1 MDAPGKEPANPV
13 ESARVVDRD
22 AKSTRLL
29 MLVIRMLF
37 MVLLVAVTLL
47 TLASQRQP
55 GDFNSTTFVGLLIA
69 AAALGLLIVLVDA
82 VTPNKRLASVV
93 AVYLGICFG
102 LIGAL
107 AVGAL
112 IDTVA
117 RAWELERGPAAI
129 YIQLAKGLVGITLC
143 YLSVSVVLSTKDD
156 LRLVIPYVEFSRQL
170 RGVQPLVVDTSVLID
185 GRIDG
190 LGQTGF
196 LDAPLIVPQFVIDEL
211 QTLADSGDRTKRI
224 RGRRGLDTVKRL
236 QSNPHLDL
244 TVEER
249 RVEGVSVDHKIIEL
263 GRGEGYRIL
272 TTDANLRRVAEI
284 KGIAVLDLNTLAG
297 TMRTTLATG
306 DRLEVDLVK
315 PGENPGQAVGYLPDG
330 TMVVVEHSAERVGKT
345 VAVTISNTLQ
355 TSAGRLIFAKP
366 SDAESDPPVPPEPSG
381 EAGVANHSEP
391 SDASTARTAEM
402 ARAATGQA
410 KVRDRPKRHDPP
422 PPGRNPRR

>member
-1 MDAPGKEPANPV
+1 MNERGMDPDVSAGPGRPAT
-13 ESARVVDRD
+13 EAAR
-22 AKSTRLL
+22 SNRLL
-29 MLVIRMLF
+29 MLVIRLLF

-55 GDFNSTTFVGLLIA
+55 GDFNSTTFLGLLVA
-69 AAALGLLIVLVDA
+69 AAALGLVIVLVDA
-82 VTPNKRLASVV
+82 ITPNKRLASVV

-170 RGVQPLVVDTSVLID
+170 RGVRPLVVDTSVLID

-211 QTLADSGDRTKRI
+211 QTLADSGDRTKRS
-224 RGRRGLDTVKRL
+224 RGRRGLETVKRL
-236 QSNPHLDL
+236 QANPHLDL
-244 TVEER
+244 SVEER
-249 RVEGVSVDHKIIEL
+249 GVEGVSVDHKIIEIS
-263 GRGEGYRIL
+263 RSEGFRIL
-272 TTDANLRRVAEI
+272 TTDANLRKVAEI
-284 KGIAVLDLNTLAG
+284 KGLSVLDLNTLAG

-306 DRLEVDLVK
+306 DRLAIELVK
-315 PGENPGQAVGYLPDG
+315 AGENPGQAVGYLPDG
-330 TMVVVEHSAERVGKT
+330 TMVVVEQAADRIGDT
-345 VAVTISNTLQ
+345 VQVTISNTLQ

-366 SDAESDPPVPPEPSG
+366 IEPEAAGQSDKAHHGEIQPPET
-381 EAGVANHSEP
+381 GVATRAA
-391 SDASTARTAEM
+391 DM
-402 ARAATGQA
+402 ARAATEQPR
-410 KVRDRPKRHDPP
+410 VRDRPKRHDPP

>member
-1 MDAPGKEPANPV
+1 METSPPTPPSRPTGARAKGDPADSN
-13 ESARVVDRD
+13 
-22 AKSTRLL
+22 RLL
-29 MLVIRMLF
+29 MLVVRMLF

-55 GDFNSTTFVGLLIA
+55 GDFNSATFVGLLVA
-69 AAALGLLIVLVDA
+69 AAALGLVIVLVDA
-82 VTPNKRLASVV
+82 ITPNKRLASVV

-170 RGVQPLVVDTSVLID
+170 RGVRPMVVDTSILID

-190 LGQTGF
+190 LGHTGF
-196 LDAPLIVPQFVIDEL
+196 LDAPLLVPQFVIDEL
-211 QTLADSGDRTKRI
+211 QTLADSDDRTKRA
-224 RGRRGLDTVKRL
+224 RGRRGLETVKRL
-236 QSNPHLDL
+236 QANPHLDL
-244 TVEER
+244 SIEELAI
-249 RVEGVSVDHKIIEL
+249 EGVSVDHKIIEL
-263 GRGEGYRIL
+263 SRGEGYRIL
-272 TTDANLRRVAEI
+272 TTDSNLRKVAEI
-284 KGIAVLDLNTLAG
+284 KGLGVLDLNDLAG
-297 TMRTTLATG
+297 TMRTTLAAG
-306 DRLEVDLVK
+306 ERLAVELVK
-315 PGENPGQAVGYLPDG
+315 AGENPGQAVGYLPDG
-330 TMVVVEHSAERVGKT
+330 TMVVVEQSEDRIGRTVSA
-345 VAVTISNTLQ
+345 TISNTLQ

-366 SDAESDPPVPPEPSG
+366 IEPAATGQPGTAHHGEIQPPEP
-381 EAGVANHSEP
+381 GVATRGA
-391 SDASTARTAEM
+391 DM
-402 ARAATGQA
+402 ARAATEQPR
-410 KVRDRPKRHDPP
+410 VRDRPKRHDPP

>member
-1 MDAPGKEPANPV
+1 MNERGMDPDVSAGPGRPAT
-13 ESARVVDRD
+13 EAAR
-22 AKSTRLL
+22 SNRLL
-29 MLVIRMLF
+29 MLVIRLLF

-55 GDFNSTTFVGLLIA
+55 GDFNSTTFLGLLVA
-69 AAALGLLIVLVDA
+69 AAALGLVIVLVDA
-82 VTPNKRLASVV
+82 ITPNKRLASVV

-170 RGVQPLVVDTSVLID
+170 RGVRPLVVDTSVLID

-211 QTLADSGDRTKRI
+211 QTLADSGDRTKRS
-224 RGRRGLDTVKRL
+224 RGRRGLETVKRL
-236 QSNPHLDL
+236 QANPHLDL
-244 TVEER
+244 SVEER
-249 RVEGVSVDHKIIEL
+249 GVEGVSVDHKIIEL
-263 GRGEGYRIL
+263 SRSEGFRIL
-272 TTDANLRRVAEI
+272 TTDANLRKVAEI
-284 KGIAVLDLNTLAG
+284 KGLSVLDLNTLAG

-306 DRLEVDLVK
+306 DRLAIELVK
-315 PGENPGQAVGYLPDG
+315 AGENPGQAVGYLPDG
-330 TMVVVEHSAERVGKT
+330 TMVVVEQAADRIGDT
-345 VAVTISNTLQ
+345 VQVTISNTLQ

-366 SDAESDPPVPPEPSG
+366 IEPEAAGQSDKAHHGEIQPPEP
-381 EAGVANHSEP
+381 GVATRAA
-391 SDASTARTAEM
+391 DM
-402 ARAATGQA
+402 ARAATEQPR
-410 KVRDRPKRHDPP
+410 VRDRPKRHDPP

>member
-1 MDAPGKEPANPV
+1 METSPPTPPSRPTGARAKGDPADSN
-13 ESARVVDRD
+13 
-22 AKSTRLL
+22 RLL
-29 MLVIRMLF
+29 MLVVRMLF

-55 GDFNSTTFVGLLIA
+55 GDFNSATFVGLLVA
-69 AAALGLLIVLVDA
+69 AAALGLVIVLVDA
-82 VTPNKRLASVV
+82 ITPNKRLASVV

-170 RGVQPLVVDTSVLID
+170 RGVRPMVVDTSILID

-190 LGQTGF
+190 LGHTGF
-196 LDAPLIVPQFVIDEL
+196 LDAPLLVPQFVIDEL
-211 QTLADSGDRTKRI
+211 QTLADSDDRTKRA
-224 RGRRGLDTVKRL
+224 RGRRGLETVKRL
-236 QSNPHLDL
+236 QANPHLDL
-244 TVEER
+244 SIEELA
-249 RVEGVSVDHKIIEL
+249 VEGVSVDHKIIEL
-263 GRGEGYRIL
+263 SRGEGYRIL
-272 TTDANLRRVAEI
+272 TTDSNLRKVAEI
-284 KGIAVLDLNTLAG
+284 KGLGVLDLNDLAG
-297 TMRTTLATG
+297 TMRTTLAAG
-306 DRLEVDLVK
+306 ERLAVELVK
-315 PGENPGQAVGYLPDG
+315 AGENPGQAVGYLPDG
-330 TMVVVEHSAERVGKT
+330 TMVVVEQAEDRIGRTVSA
-345 VAVTISNTLQ
+345 TISNTLQ

-366 SDAESDPPVPPEPSG
+366 IEPAATGQPGTAHHGEIQPPEP
-381 EAGVANHSEP
+381 GVATRGA
-391 SDASTARTAEM
+391 DM
-402 ARAATGQA
+402 ARAATEQPR
-410 KVRDRPKRHDPP
+410 VRDRPKRHDPP

>member
-1 MDAPGKEPANPV
+1 METSPPTPPSRPTGARAKGDPADSN
-13 ESARVVDRD
+13 
-22 AKSTRLL
+22 RLL
-29 MLVIRMLF
+29 MLVVRMLF

-55 GDFNSTTFVGLLIA
+55 GDFNSATFVGLLVA
-69 AAALGLLIVLVDA
+69 AAALGLVIVLVDA
-82 VTPNKRLASVV
+82 ITPNKRLASVV

-170 RGVQPLVVDTSVLID
+170 RGVRPMVVDTSILID

-190 LGQTGF
+190 LGHTGF
-196 LDAPLIVPQFVIDEL
+196 LDAPLLVPQFVIDEL
-211 QTLADSGDRTKRI
+211 QTLADSDDRTKRA
-224 RGRRGLDTVKRL
+224 RGRRGLETVKRL
-236 QSNPHLDL
+236 QANPHLDL
-244 TVEER
+244 SIEELAI
-249 RVEGVSVDHKIIEL
+249 EGVSVDHKIIEL
-263 GRGEGYRIL
+263 SRGEGYRIL
-272 TTDANLRRVAEI
+272 TTDSNLRKVAEI
-284 KGIAVLDLNTLAG
+284 KGLGVLDLNDLAG
-297 TMRTTLATG
+297 TMRTTLAAG
-306 DRLEVDLVK
+306 ERLAVELVK
-315 PGENPGQAVGYLPDG
+315 AGENPGQAVGYLPDG
-330 TMVVVEHSAERVGKT
+330 TMVVVEQAEDRIGRTVSA
-345 VAVTISNTLQ
+345 TISNTLQ

-366 SDAESDPPVPPEPSG
+366 IEPAATGQPGTAHHGEIQPPEP
-381 EAGVANHSEP
+381 GVATRGA
-391 SDASTARTAEM
+391 DM
-402 ARAATGQA
+402 ARAATEQPR
-410 KVRDRPKRHDPP
+410 VRDRPKRHDPP

>member
-1 MDAPGKEPANPV
+1 MDPDVSAGPGRPATEV
-13 ESARVVDRD
+13 AR
-22 AKSTRLL
+22 SNRLL
-29 MLVIRMLF
+29 MLVIRLLF

-55 GDFNSTTFVGLLIA
+55 GDFNSTTFLGLLVA
-69 AAALGLLIVLVDA
+69 AAALGLVIVLVDA
-82 VTPNKRLASVV
+82 ITPNKRLASVV

-170 RGVQPLVVDTSVLID
+170 RGVRPLVVDTSVLID

-211 QTLADSGDRTKRI
+211 QTLADSGDRTKRS
-224 RGRRGLDTVKRL
+224 RGRRGLETVKRL
-236 QSNPHLDL
+236 QANPHLDL
-244 TVEER
+244 SVEER
-249 RVEGVSVDHKIIEL
+249 GVEGVSVDHKIIEIS
-263 GRGEGYRIL
+263 RSEGFRIL
-272 TTDANLRRVAEI
+272 TTDANLRKVAEI
-284 KGIAVLDLNTLAG
+284 KGLSVLDLNTLAG

-306 DRLEVDLVK
+306 DRLAIELVK
-315 PGENPGQAVGYLPDG
+315 AGENPGQAVGYLPDG
-330 TMVVVEHSAERVGKT
+330 TMVVVEQAADRIGDT
-345 VAVTISNTLQ
+345 VQVTISNTLQ

-366 SDAESDPPVPPEPSG
+366 IEPEAAGRSDKAHHGEIQPPEP
-381 EAGVANHSEP
+381 GVATRAA
-391 SDASTARTAEM
+391 DM
-402 ARAATGQA
+402 ARAATEQPR
-410 KVRDRPKRHDPP
+410 VRDRPKRHDPP

>member
-1 MDAPGKEPANPV
+1 MNERGMDPDVSAAPGRPAT
-13 ESARVVDRD
+13 EA
-22 AKSTRLL
+22 AKSNRLL
-29 MLVIRMLF
+29 MLVIRLLF

-55 GDFNSTTFVGLLIA
+55 GDFNSTTFLGLLVA
-69 AAALGLLIVLVDA
+69 AAALGLVIVLVDA
-82 VTPNKRLASVV
+82 ITPNKRLASVV

-170 RGVQPLVVDTSVLID
+170 RGVRPLVVDTSVLID

-211 QTLADSGDRTKRI
+211 QTLADSGDRTKRS
-224 RGRRGLDTVKRL
+224 RGRRGLETVKRL
-236 QSNPHLDL
+236 QANPHLDL
-244 TVEER
+244 SVEER
-249 RVEGVSVDHKIIEL
+249 GVEGVSVDHKIIEIS
-263 GRGEGYRIL
+263 RSEGFRIL
-272 TTDANLRRVAEI
+272 TTDANLRKVAEI
-284 KGIAVLDLNTLAG
+284 KGLSVLDLNTLAG

-306 DRLEVDLVK
+306 DRLAIELVK
-315 PGENPGQAVGYLPDG
+315 AGENPGQAVGYLPDG
-330 TMVVVEHSAERVGKT
+330 TMVVVEQAADRIGDT
-345 VAVTISNTLQ
+345 VQVTISNTLQ

-366 SDAESDPPVPPEPSG
+366 IEPEAAGQSDKAHHGEIQPPET
-381 EAGVANHSEP
+381 GVATRAA
-391 SDASTARTAEM
+391 DM
-402 ARAATGQA
+402 ARAATEQPR
-410 KVRDRPKRHDPP
+410 VRDRPKRHDPP